1 MTSGAFQKK
10 SLESED
16 NSGVFEAYFLHTARN
31 ATEDDRQPKFFLST
45 KSEMHQKRGAH
56 THRVTLERHPV
67 AKAQP
72 VRRSLCR
79 SSQSFA
85 SVKPS
90 QKVIVDEIGPEEIED
105 DTLGES
111 GSAGSAATVGNRPW
125 LEYLASREASIE
137 EQRGRIDRDRELQIA
152 KAALDFFYSSHE
164 GRITPTNRAPVTSGA
179 QLRNQ
184 KAKVFV
190 FPDVE
195 LPNQQAK
202 GAVKVQTGKIR
213 TNRNSQAD
221 CREQSAEKGDE
232 EGAEKVS
239 FGHFLLRES
248 LQTVHAQ
255 MDFLRTLMLGGKDK
269 ACFRCSAKRDI

>member
-1 MTSGAFQKK
+1 M
-10 SLESED
+10 
-16 NSGVFEAYFLHTARN
+16 FEAYFLHTARN
-31 ATEDDRQPKFFLST
+31 ATEDDCQPKFFLST
-45 KSEMHQKRGAH
+45 KSERAPKRGAH
-56 THRVTLERHPV
+56 THRETLERNP
-67 AKAQP
+67 ARKAQP

-90 QKVIVDEIGPEEIED
+90 QKVIVDELGPEIED

-137 EQRGRIDRDRELQIA
+137 EQRGRIDHERELQIA

-164 GRITPTNRAPVTSGA
+164 GRMTPTSRAPGGSVA
-179 QLRNQ
+179 PLRNQ

-195 LPNQQAK
+195 LPSQQ
-202 GAVKVQTGKIR
+202 VK
-213 TNRNSQAD
+213 APP
-221 CREQSAEKGDE
+221 
-232 EGAEKVS
+232 
-239 FGHFLLRES
+239 
-248 LQTVHAQ
+248 
-255 MDFLRTLMLGGKDK
+255 K
-269 ACFRCSAKRDI
+269 AA